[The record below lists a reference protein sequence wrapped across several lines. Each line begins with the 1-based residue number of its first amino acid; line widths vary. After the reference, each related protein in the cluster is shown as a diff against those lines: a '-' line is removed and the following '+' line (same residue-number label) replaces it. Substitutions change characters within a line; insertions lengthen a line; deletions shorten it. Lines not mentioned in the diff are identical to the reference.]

1 MSSNNPTT
9 IQRISRE
16 RLSSILLN
24 PSTSSSVAVI
34 DVRDDDYKGGHI
46 HSSVNIR
53 STSLDGKLAE
63 VTKDLADKEI
73 VVFHCSLSKQRGPGA
88 ALKYLR
94 ERDGEAGD
102 GDGEGTE
109 ECGGDNKSG
118 TKGDGELLLE
128 KAGKREEEV
137 EVESKDGGAGRD
149 GNLEKKKKKKQE
161 VYVLD
166 GGFGKWQEVYV

>member
-1 MSSNNPTT
+1 M
-9 IQRISRE
+9 
-16 RLSSILLN
+16 
-24 PSTSSSVAVI
+24 
-34 DVRDDDYKGGHI
+34 
-46 HSSVNIR
+46 
-53 STSLDGKLAE
+53 AE

-128 KAGKREEEV
+128 KAGKGEEEV
-137 EVESKDGGAGRD
+137 EVESKDGGA
-149 GNLEKKKKKKQE
+149 EKKKKKKQE